1 MRLFKFMSRVPVMVV
16 AAKKPS
22 VAVPVTAALLLTTSE
37 LSVVN
42 PVDAL
47 NVSAALPPTDPE
59 LLKRIW
65 VLVVELVEDGSV
77 LDVTAPVDG
86 LYERTLPA

>member
-1 MRLFKFMSRVPVMVV
+1 MLHRFMFSEL
-16 AAKKPS
+16 AI
-22 VAVPVTAALLLTTSE
+22 VPVTVNELSVVLFVTAND